1 MHARLSYQQPNCLVS
16 RSSTD
21 LRTGQLHVAKPNQAC
36 KRTVGSPV
44 EARQRRHSADDDHDG
59 RWQLPQQ
66 AKRNSYHCERIEEE
80 REESA
85 ADSAAAGLDHLSSLF
100 GSELYKRHHKPRPPQ
115 LLLLSTTT
123 TQPVHINQSPP
134 MATLMPRSESFNVR
148 TRGSSHVDFKTATTG
163 VAAKSMR
170 NELSRLVSTV
180 QDPQTKKAFDTEMQS
195 FFYLFTRYLSE
206 RAQNQELN
214 WDRIKSPGED
224 QIVPYSSLSPPKD
237 SSNLSK
243 LAVLKVNGG
252 LGTSMGMT
260 GAKSAL
266 EVKDDMTFL
275 DLTVRQIEHLNTTH
289 RVDVPLILMTSFN
302 THEDT
307 LRIIKKYANQQL
319 RITTFNQS
327 RYPRIY
333 KETLLPCP
341 KTAEDDKKNWYPPGH
356 GDLYNA
362 LLHSG
367 VLDQLIAEGK
377 EYLFVSNS
385 DNLGAVVDQSILQH
399 MIDTQAEY
407 LMEVTDKTKADIKGG
422 TLVDYEGSIRLLEV
436 AQVPSEH
443 VEDFKSIR
451 KFKIFNTN
459 NLWINLK
466 ALKRIMDSEG
476 MELEI
481 ITNPKVNDDGM
492 AVIQLETAAGAA
504 IKHFHNAHGINVPR
518 SRFLPVKSCSDLLL
532 IKSDIYSLQHG
543 QLVINENR
551 LFETTPVI
559 KLGDH
564 FKKVRVLLFV
574 VDGFCPS
581 FSVFRLPRSRVLF
594 SFSFSLS
601 IFWLVTGAHARP
613 SHTLQIQQFQKRFK
627 KIPKILEL
635 DHLTVTGDVNFGRN
649 VTLRGTVIVVANEG
663 QRIDIPDGCILENST
678 SSFPFPPPPSLPL
691 RLLPTAL
698 IFISKSVSI
707 PWAETCTPSYPGLL
721 SGNLN
726 MIEL

>member
-1 MHARLSYQQPNCLVS
+1 MQVRAVRTFVIQPVLKGATRPNVAAIRRTRHDMRQKRRRSLIIDSTASGCPTGYMHARWSTCQQNKRVSWPQSPYSSPIARLSLAGGGEREGLVS
-16 RSSTD
+16 TRRS
-21 LRTGQLHVAKPNQAC
+21 V
-36 KRTVGSPV
+36 
-44 EARQRRHSADDDHDG
+44 
-59 RWQLPQQ
+59 
-66 AKRNSYHCERIEEE
+66 CEPI
-80 REESA
+80 REEQSA
-85 ADSAAAGLDHLSSLF
+85 TGNGTWTSTETSTSRSAPEHWGAPEHWTSGLERSAVEHRSALAHPNSDLAVQL
-100 GSELYKRHHKPRPPQ
+100 EVYKRHHRPRAP
-115 LLLLSTTT
+115 LLRVQSAPVLISTNT
-123 TQPVHINQSPP
+123 TQPVHINHTVMTTDS
-134 MATLMPRSESFNVR
+134 LMPRSDSFTSRVR
-148 TRGSSHVDFKTATTG
+148 GTSHIDFKTATTG
-163 VAAKSMR
+163 VAAKAMR
-170 NELSRLVSTV
+170 NEISNLVKSV
-180 QDPQTKKAFDTEMQS
+180 QDPETKKAFDIEMQS

-206 RAQNQELN
+206 RARSQELD
-214 WDRIKSPGED
+214 WDRIKSPAED
-224 QIVPYSSLSPPKD
+224 QIVPYAKLPPADSL
-237 SSNLSK
+237 NLNK

-289 RVDVPLILMTSFN
+289 RVDVPMILMTSFN

-307 LRIIKKYANQQL
+307 LRNIKKYANQQL

-341 KTAEDDKKNWYPPGH
+341 KTADDEKRHWYPPGH

-362 LLHSG
+362 LYQSG
-367 VLDQLIAEGK
+367 VLDQLLAEGK

-385 DNLGAVVDQSILQH
+385 DNLGAVVDEKILQH
-399 MIDTQAEY
+399 MIDTQAEFI
-407 LMEVTDKTKADIKGG
+407 MEVTDKTKADIKGG
-422 TLVDYEGSIRLLEV
+422 TLIDYDGSIRLLEV
-436 AQVPSEH
+436 AQVASEH
-443 VEDFKSIR
+443 VEEFKSVR

-459 NLWINLK
+459 NLWINLT
-466 ALKRIMDSEG
+466 ALKRVMQAGE

-481 ITNPKVNDDGM
+481 IVNPKTTDDGQ

-504 IKHFHNAHGINVPR
+504 IKHFHNAHGVNVPR

-551 LFETTPVI
+551 MFETTPVI

-564 FKKVRVLLFV
+564 FKK
-574 VDGFCPS
+574 
-581 FSVFRLPRSRVLF
+581 
-594 SFSFSLS
+594 
-601 IFWLVTGAHARP
+601 IA
-613 SHTLQIQQFQKRFK
+613 QFQKRFK
-627 KIPKILEL
+627 KIPKIIEL
-635 DHLTVTGDVNFGRN
+635 DHLTVTGDVYFGRN

-663 QRIDIPDGCILENST
+663 QRIDIPDGCILEN
-678 SSFPFPPPPSLPL
+678 
-691 RLLPTAL
+691 R
-698 IFISKSVSI
+698 
-707 PWAETCTPSYPGLL
+707 LL

>member
-1 MHARLSYQQPNCLVS
+1 M
-16 RSSTD
+16 
-21 LRTGQLHVAKPNQAC
+21 
-36 KRTVGSPV
+36 
-44 EARQRRHSADDDHDG
+44 
-59 RWQLPQQ
+59 
-66 AKRNSYHCERIEEE
+66 
-80 REESA
+80 
-85 ADSAAAGLDHLSSLF
+85 DS
-100 GSELYKRHHKPRPPQ
+100 
-115 LLLLSTTT
+115 
-123 TQPVHINQSPP
+123 
-134 MATLMPRSESFNVR
+134 LMPRSDSFNARV
-148 TRGSSHVDFKTATTG
+148 RGSSHIDFKTATTG
-163 VAAKSMR
+163 VAAKAMR
-170 NELSRLVSTV
+170 NELSNLVRSVADTE
-180 QDPQTKKAFDTEMQS
+180 TKRAFDVEMQS

-206 RAQNQELN
+206 RARSQELE
-214 WDRIKSPGED
+214 WDKIRSPAED
-224 QIVPYSSLSPPKD
+224 QIVPYAKLPQGN
-237 SSNLSK
+237 SSNLNK

-275 DLTVRQIEHLNTTH
+275 DLTVRQIEHLNTTN

-341 KTAEDDKKNWYPPGH
+341 KTADDDKKHWYPPGH

-362 LLHSG
+362 LYQSG
-367 VLDQLIAEGK
+367 VLDQLLSEGK

-385 DNLGAVVDQSILQH
+385 DNLGAVVDERILQH
-399 MIDTQAEY
+399 MIDSQADF

-422 TLVDYEGSIRLLEV
+422 TLIDYEGSIRLLEV
-436 AQVPSEH
+436 AQVASEH
-443 VEDFKSIR
+443 IEDFKSVR

-466 ALKRIMDSEG
+466 ALRQIMEKSE

-481 ITNPKVNDDGM
+481 IVNPKTTDDGQ

-504 IKHFHNAHGINVPR
+504 IKHFKNAHGVNVPR

-532 IKSDIYSLQHG
+532 IKSDIYSLEHG

-551 LFETTPVI
+551 MFETTPVI

-564 FKKVRVLLFV
+564 FKK
-574 VDGFCPS
+574 
-581 FSVFRLPRSRVLF
+581 
-594 SFSFSLS
+594 
-601 IFWLVTGAHARP
+601 IA
-613 SHTLQIQQFQKRFK
+613 QFQKRFK
-627 KIPKILEL
+627 KIPKIIEL
-635 DHLTVTGDVNFGRN
+635 DHLTVTGDVYFGRN
-649 VTLRGTVIVVANEG
+649 VTLRGTVIIVANEG
-663 QRIDIPDGCILENST
+663 QSIHIPDGCILEN
-678 SSFPFPPPPSLPL
+678 
-691 RLLPTAL
+691 R
-698 IFISKSVSI
+698 
-707 PWAETCTPSYPGLL
+707 LL

-726 MIEL
+726 LIEL

>member
-1 MHARLSYQQPNCLVS
+1 
-16 RSSTD
+16 
-21 LRTGQLHVAKPNQAC
+21 
-36 KRTVGSPV
+36 
-44 EARQRRHSADDDHDG
+44 
-59 RWQLPQQ
+59 
-66 AKRNSYHCERIEEE
+66 
-80 REESA
+80 
-85 ADSAAAGLDHLSSLF
+85 
-100 GSELYKRHHKPRPPQ
+100 
-115 LLLLSTTT
+115 
-123 TQPVHINQSPP
+123 
-134 MATLMPRSESFNVR
+134 MATLAPRTDALNARV
-148 TRGSSHVDFKTATTG
+148 RGSSHIDFKTATTG
-163 VAAKSMR
+163 VAAKAMR
-170 NELSRLVSTV
+170 NEISRLVNTV
-180 QDPQTKKAFDTEMQS
+180 EDPATKKAFDTEMQS

-206 RAQNQELN
+206 RAKNVDLD
-214 WDRIKSPGED
+214 WDRIRSPAED
-224 QIVPYSSLSPPKD
+224 QIVPYDSLPDPKD
-237 SSNLSK
+237 HSNLNK

-275 DLTVRQIEHLNTTH
+275 DLTVRQIEHLNMTN

-307 LRIIKKYANQQL
+307 LRIIKKYANQQV

-341 KTAEDDKKNWYPPGH
+341 KRADDDKKHWYPPGH

-362 LLHSG
+362 LHHSG

-385 DNLGAVVDQSILQH
+385 DNLGAVVDERILRH
-399 MIDTQAEY
+399 MIDSQAEF

-422 TLVDYEGSIRLLEV
+422 TLIDYEGSIRLLEI

-443 VEDFKSIR
+443 VEDFKSGNSDKFPCVCGTLNATYSVR

-459 NLWINLK
+459 NLWINLR
-466 ALKRIMDSEG
+466 ALRRVMENEG

-481 ITNPKVNDDGM
+481 IVNPKTTDDGHS
-492 AVIQLETAAGAA
+492 VVQLETAAGAA
-504 IKHFHNAHGINVPR
+504 IKHFRNGHGVNVPR

-532 IKSDIYSLQHG
+532 IKSDIYSLRHG
-543 QLVINENR
+543 QLILNESR
-551 LFETTPVI
+551 MFETIPVI

-564 FKKVRVLLFV
+564 FKK
-574 VDGFCPS
+574 
-581 FSVFRLPRSRVLF
+581 
-594 SFSFSLS
+594 
-601 IFWLVTGAHARP
+601 
-613 SHTLQIQQFQKRFK
+613 IQQFQKRFK
-627 KIPKILEL
+627 KIPKIIEL
-635 DHLTVTGDVNFGRN
+635 DHLTVTGDVYFGRN

-663 QRIDIPDGCILENST
+663 QRIDIPDGCILEN
-678 SSFPFPPPPSLPL
+678 
-691 RLLPTAL
+691 R
-698 IFISKSVSI
+698 
-707 PWAETCTPSYPGLL
+707 LL